1 MYAGCNMQLKP
12 KKKKE
17 KRKKPTIHAAH
28 IFYKTTDP
36 GIFVSPV

>member
-12 KKKKE
+12 KKKK
-17 KRKKPTIHAAH
+17 KPPIHAAH